1 MTRIDLSQ
9 TILEL
14 SITVMQL
21 QFIKCSVQRF
31 FSLFFSV
38 LCPSGIKKEADAR
51 DGVDNDH
58 TTLIITFAF
67 KRLQKKPVADWLI
80 DFVCE
85 LILRYYSQNRDGAQS
100 KADRPGKP
108 SSSQEKKKKE
118 APLHRQNDLSAH

>member
-1 MTRIDLSQ
+1 M
-9 TILEL
+9 
-14 SITVMQL
+14 
-21 QFIKCSVQRF
+21 
-31 FSLFFSV
+31 
-38 LCPSGIKKEADAR
+38 ADAR

-80 DFVCE
+80 DFICE

-108 SSSQEKKKKE
+108 SSSQEKKKRRPHYTDKTICLLTDE
-118 APLHRQNDLSAH
+118 KVLRVKCVSDES